1 MTTRARQ
8 RAADL
13 ACAPR
18 QVLAEAPAAPDLI
31 RQAAHDLRQP
41 VAAILAL
48 VSAAAAHSQE
58 PDQVRRR
65 LGQIAEQATWMSKI
79 IRDLLMVQDG
89 TEVADVCALVRD
101 AVAAERLIYPGLIEL
116 HQADGEPR
124 YVVGTPVRLRRA
136 LANVLSN
143 ATRAAGQ
150 DGRVELTQQPGRDV
164 ELLEIVDDGPGFGK
178 VARDHGIGLRVT
190 RQMLAEC
197 GGWLEHERLPTGQTL
212 VRLFLPNASAGRG
225 AGAR

>member
-8 RAADL
+8 HTADL
-13 ACAPR
+13 ACEPR

-48 VSAAAAHSQE
+48 VSAAAIEPHA

-65 LGQIAEQATWMSKI
+65 LGQIAEQASWMSKI
-79 IRDLLMVQDG
+79 IRDLLLVQDG
-89 TEVADVCALVRD
+89 SEVVDVCALVRD
-101 AVAAERLIYPGLIEL
+101 AVAAERLIYPGSIEL
-116 HQADGEPR
+116 HQANGEPR

-143 ATRAAGQ
+143 ATRAAGK
-150 DGRVELTQQPGRDV
+150 DGRVELTQQPGRDA

-178 VARDHGIGLRVT
+178 VAQGHGIGLRVT

-197 GGWLEHERLPTGQTL
+197 GGWLEHEQLPAGRTL
-212 VRLFLPNASAGRG
+212 VRLFLPTASAGHG
-225 AGAR
+225 AGAQ